1 MKIKKLFFN
10 LISFL
15 LIPFFSI
22 YSIQV
27 INPSQNLS
35 SSISSQSKEITFDN
49 CVDEFLDSI
58 EKFEDEK
65 YCEKFLSHNEG
76 KLHELIDTITTLAQ
90 IGTYQTT
97 TNDEDELNRDIAS
110 LYDCSFKNTGSGHL
124 AVCCK
129 KSMYKKTTKSFKKAC
144 KKVSK
149 FFKKNKKAILIGT
162 SVVVAIVGIAIIG
175 SAILAPAA
183 TAAAGAVA
191 NSSSSD
197 SEKPKHIKKDTTKDI
212 SEILATNVEKINKTI
227 NNQVSMDSDTF
238 AQNMEESSFREQF
251 KDVSKE
257 LCLQSA
263 HEIVEYIG
271 SFEDAGK
278 AISDFSRSI
287 LPDSTVK
294 KNDQVGDKL
303 FKDFGYGE
311 KKEPFSISK
320 DIHNKIDQFFCIDSE
335 NNYVLK
341 NELENEIQEA
351 FKHLIDNPAIGE
363 LPIFGGMFKNAKN
376 AKKVLDTLRNVKKVG
391 NQYINLKKFA
401 DAGKVIDRKGLT
413 KAGRALAKHGG
424 RKGSVFPKPKG
435 NPAKINKQGQQILE
449 EILNN
454 PNKKIIPDK
463 KGYEIYL
470 PNGRGAY
477 FNKEG
482 KLRGFVEWKKR

>member
-1 MKIKKLFFN
+1 M
-10 LISFL
+10 
-15 LIPFFSI
+15 
-22 YSIQV
+22 
-27 INPSQNLS
+27 
-35 SSISSQSKEITFDN
+35 D
-49 CVDEFLDSI
+49 DFLDSI

-65 YCEKFLSHNEG
+65 YCEKILLSNEE
-76 KLHELIDTITTLAQ
+76 KFDELIDTITTLAQ

-97 TNDEDELNRDIAS
+97 TNDDNELNKDIAS
-110 LYDCSFKNTGSGHL
+110 LYDCNFKKLNGYHL

-129 KSMYKKTTKSFKKAC
+129 KNIVEKSAKSLKKAVKKTAENIKQCA

-197 SEKPKHIKKDTTKDI
+197 SEKPKHIKKDTTKDM

-238 AQNMEESSFREQF
+238 AQNMKDPSFREQF
-251 KDVSKE
+251 KDISKE

-271 SFEDAGK
+271 CFEDAGK

-294 KNDQVGDKL
+294 KIDQVGNKL

-320 DIHNKIDQFFCIDSE
+320 DIHNQIDQFFCIDSE
-335 NNYVLK
+335 NNYVKK
-341 NELENEIQEA
+341 NALENEIHETL
-351 FKHLIDNPAIGE
+351 KHIIDNPAIGE

-435 NPAKINKQGQQILE
+435 NPAQINQQGQKILEQIL
-449 EILNN
+449 ND
-454 PNKKIIPDK
+454 PNITTCKNRFSGVDVYSVKGFGVRYDK
-463 KGYEIYL
+463 K
-470 PNGRGAY
+470 NN
-477 FNKEG
+477 FM
-482 KLRGFVEWKKR
+482 GFLQPRK